1 MNKFQ
6 DGTYDACT
14 CVRISGMQ
22 KHWLPTFYSGD
33 WESRSLLTTI
43 PASFVPPNVKPRLA
57 PLVRSLPVVTLYIYR
72 PEPEL
77 LWWKR
82 SLGHLFKHEDDAWNL
97 QHIYVKKCINVKGC
111 LYLVPFLSN
120 FIIYTSSYSSSTI
133 NNLYSSPS
141 SSPTHSAIICHF
153 CPLSSTASR
162 SHSPTPSPLFFHLHL
177 RLLLIASLVPPSIFS
192 PSRRLIYPFPSLHL
206 SPHRSVSD
214 REDSRCRASRPGE
227 MVFLSICPSACL
239 PNRLSVRIA

>member
-1 MNKFQ
+1 M
-6 DGTYDACT
+6 
-14 CVRISGMQ
+14 
-22 KHWLPTFYSGD
+22 
-33 WESRSLLTTI
+33 
-43 PASFVPPNVKPRLA
+43 
-57 PLVRSLPVVTLYIYR
+57 
-72 PEPEL
+72 
-77 LWWKR
+77 
-82 SLGHLFKHEDDAWNL
+82 
-97 QHIYVKKCINVKGC
+97 
-111 LYLVPFLSN
+111 YLVPFPSN

-214 REDSRCRASRPGE
+214 REDSRCRASRPGKW
-227 MVFLSICPSACL
+227 FFC
-239 PNRLSVRIA
+239 LSVRPPVCLTACLSVSLNQAAFPVCRQ